1 MALGITPLHPLFA
14 AEVSDVD
21 ASAPLAAPLV
31 AALTAAIDRYSVL
44 VLRDQTLTDEQQIA
58 FAGLFGPPEINIG
71 VHRAA
76 AQRRLTRPEMA
87 DVSNVNPQNEVH
99 RRDDARRMFNLGNM
113 LWHTDS
119 SFRDPPG
126 CLSLLYAHAV
136 PSRGG
141 ETEFADLRAAHD
153 ALDDETKAL
162 IADLRAEH
170 SIMHSRATL
179 GFTEFSESEQAAL
192 PPVAQRVV
200 RRHPGSGRKTLYLA
214 SHASH
219 IIGWPVPEGRLLLRD
234 LVEFA
239 TRREFVFVH
248 HWRAGDLVIWDNRC
262 TLHRGRPFPAEER
275 RDLRRVTTSDHAAM
289 AEKAA

>member
-1 MALGITPLHPLFA
+1 MGVTITPLHPLFA
-14 AEVSDVD
+14 AEVSGVD
-21 ASAPLAAPLV
+21 ASATLSQAVLAALME
-31 AALTAAIDRYSVL
+31 AIDRYSVL
-44 VLRDQTLTDEQQIA
+44 VLRGQKLSDDQQIA
-58 FAGLFGPPEINIG
+58 FASLFGPPEINIG
-71 VHRAA
+71 AHRAA
-76 AQRRLTRPEMA
+76 SQRRLARVEMA
-87 DVSNVNPQNEVH
+87 DVSNVNPANEVH
-99 RRDDARRMFNLGNM
+99 RRDDKRRMFNLGNM

-126 CLSLLYAHAV
+126 GLSLLYAHAV

-141 ETEFADLRAAHD
+141 ETEFADLRAAYA

-162 IADLRAEH
+162 VADLHAEH
-170 SIMHSRATL
+170 SIMHSRASL
-179 GFTEFSESEQAAL
+179 GFTEFSESERAAL
-192 PPVAQRVV
+192 PPVMQRVV
-200 RRHPGSGRKTLYLA
+200 RTHPGSGRKTLYLA

-234 LVEFA
+234 LIEFA

-262 TLHRGRPFPAEER
+262 TLHRGRPYPLDER
-275 RDLRRVTTSDHAAM
+275 RDLRRVTTADHAAM